1 MPVVRLAPCR
11 PACAVRG
18 DAGAADAVAAARLPA
33 HSRGR
38 RAIASGTGRRRR
50 SSDTRDDRRL
60 RRDPALHPR
69 HDPRRVAGRP
79 LTAAGQAGGR
89 DGPCRLMRGLR
100 DAACRPLGARRCDTR
115 HGHAAAPDRLHP
127 DPWARRAAP
136 SESVASPRG
145 RRRVCARRG
154 QPASGDGLHRPRSRG
169 RPRRI
174 GADDPATCVRRRK
187 RRAVQ
192 RGCRAIAAEQ
202 RGCSRPWSRGY
213 GRRSVCGRSRRRVRR
228 RGRRGGVIWSGTRGR
243 ECARVRR
250 RAPRPT
256 SGIGCADRRRDHEGS
271 GRWTRRQ
278 PWTGRDGAG
287 RRCRWVPVTDRDL
300 ARGERTAGRLDG
312 VRRRRTGPVPLALE
326 CPPAHRRLTRR
337 RLRPDPRGYTW
348 NVPTERLMLLDGN
361 GLIYRGYFALPP
373 LTTSKGELV
382 NAVFG
387 FCSIVLRGIADIR
400 PDYVAVA
407 FDLQGPTFRHEQ
419 YADYKATRQRMPDDL
434 RDQFPK
440 VREVVKALRIPVYEL
455 TGYEADD
462 VIGTI
467 TVDAERRDLE
477 TTIVT
482 GDLDMLQLVTD
493 RTRLMTTRSGV
504 ENTILYDP
512 ARIAERFELVPGQMI
527 DYKALK
533 GDPTDN
539 IPGVPGVGEKTAAK
553 LIREYGTLEAL
564 YERVDEVKPDKL
576 RDKLIEHRE
585 AVFMGKDLSTIVR
598 DLPVEFDLEAAR
610 LGDYDRETVIRLFRE
625 YEFRSLIER
634 LPAMTGESAGDAAE
648 VLRGVATD
656 GSVPAARVAGTAR
669 PSGWGAPR
677 PNRPVNDG
685 GGLQLSLDFDAVS
698 AQAVSGERPTP
709 PGADDTDHRSTTD
722 AAEPGELPTALAAAI
737 DDPMRIEVH
746 DGDGI
751 GALEPWLAGQTAVGV
766 ALLLDDPRP
775 RRGDPIAFALA
786 GSDGRTVAVSGA
798 EDSGALQR
806 LLDRLRIPV
815 VGHEVKPLLVR
826 RIADDPAADAT
837 PVAFDTQI
845 AAYILNAA
853 LRSQTIADIVA
864 EQLDLI
870 LPDAATLDGPARA
883 GLEALSA
890 LAVRDPLERRLVEGG
905 LDRLFREIELPL
917 IPVLARMEATGVAVD
932 RDALALLA
940 TEFGAEISR
949 LEAEIYADVGHE
961 FNLGSPKQLEQVLF
975 FELNLPK
982 GKRTKT
988 GYSTDAS
995 VLEDLRAAHPMIDKL
1010 LEWRIYTKL
1019 RSTYV
1024 DALPTLIASDGR
1036 LHTTFHQAVAATGRL
1051 SSSDPNLQNIPI
1063 RTPLGRR
1070 IRRAFVAGSPDL
1082 TLVAADYSQIE
1093 LRILAHVSGDEHLRD
1108 AFARNADLHRETAAL
1123 VLHKD
1128 PAEVTLG
1135 ERSMAKMVNFG
1146 IAYGLSDFGLSERAN
1161 IPRAEAQAFINTY
1174 FATYSGISYYMLA
1187 IKEQARDQGYV
1198 TTLLG
1203 RKRHIPELAAR
1214 NPTLRSAG
1222 ERMAINMPIQGT
1234 AADIVKIAMIRL
1246 DERLAAGRFRARP
1259 LLQVH
1264 DELLLEV
1271 PRDEVDR
1278 LVPILRET
1286 MEAALPLDVPL
1297 TVDIKVGD
1305 DWESMTPLTRA
1316 DAIAAEADEAPD
1328 EAPLAPTL
1336 G

>member
-1 MPVVRLAPCR
+1 MP
-11 PACAVRG
+11 
-18 DAGAADAVAAARLPA
+18 
-33 HSRGR
+33 
-38 RAIASGTGRRRR
+38 
-50 SSDTRDDRRL
+50 
-60 RRDPALHPR
+60 
-69 HDPRRVAGRP
+69 
-79 LTAAGQAGGR
+79 
-89 DGPCRLMRGLR
+89 
-100 DAACRPLGARRCDTR
+100 
-115 HGHAAAPDRLHP
+115 
-127 DPWARRAAP
+127 
-136 SESVASPRG
+136 
-145 RRRVCARRG
+145 
-154 QPASGDGLHRPRSRG
+154 
-169 RPRRI
+169 
-174 GADDPATCVRRRK
+174 
-187 RRAVQ
+187 
-192 RGCRAIAAEQ
+192 
-202 RGCSRPWSRGY
+202 
-213 GRRSVCGRSRRRVRR
+213 
-228 RGRRGGVIWSGTRGR
+228 
-243 ECARVRR
+243 
-250 RAPRPT
+250 
-256 SGIGCADRRRDHEGS
+256 
-271 GRWTRRQ
+271 
-278 PWTGRDGAG
+278 
-287 RRCRWVPVTDRDL
+287 
-300 ARGERTAGRLDG
+300 
-312 VRRRRTGPVPLALE
+312 
-326 CPPAHRRLTRR
+326 
-337 RLRPDPRGYTW
+337 
-348 NVPTERLMLLDGN
+348 NERLMLLDGN

-387 FCSIVLRGIADIR
+387 FCSIVLRGIQDLK
-400 PDYVAVA
+400 PEYVAVA

-419 YADYKATRQRMPDDL
+419 YAEYKATRQRMPDDL

-455 TGYEADD
+455 QGYEADD

-467 TVDAERRDLE
+467 TVDAERRGLD

-493 RTRLMTTRSGV
+493 QTRVMTTRSGV

-512 ARIAERFELVPGQMI
+512 AKIHERFELVPGQMI

-553 LIREYGTLEAL
+553 LIREYGTLEDL
-564 YERVDEVKPDKL
+564 YARIGEVKPDKL
-576 RDKLIEHRE
+576 REKLIEYRDQ
-585 AVFMGKDLSTIVR
+585 VLMGKDLSTIVR
-598 DLPVEFDLEAAR
+598 DLPVEFDMEAAR

-634 LPAMTGESAGDAAE
+634 LPAMTGETAGDAAQT
-648 VLRGVATD
+648 LRGVATD
-656 GSVPAARVAGTAR
+656 GSVPAARVAGSAR
-669 PSGWGAPR
+669 PSGWGSA
-677 PNRPVNDG
+677 RPVRPPSEG
-685 GGLQLSLDFDAVS
+685 GGLQLSLDFDTVS
-698 AQAVSGERPTP
+698 RGAASGPEPVATDGSAPTLAT
-709 PGADDTDHRSTTD
+709 GSDVATV
-722 AAEPGELPTALAAAI
+722 EPGDLPAALAAAI
-737 DDPMRIEVH
+737 ADPSRIEVH
-746 DGDGI
+746 SGERI
-751 GALEPWLAGQTAVGV
+751 AALEPWFAAQPAVGV
-766 ALLLDDPRP
+766 GLLLDDPRP
-775 RRGDPIAFALA
+775 RRGAPLAFAIA
-786 GSDGRTVAVSGA
+786 GTDGRTVAVEGPDDA
-798 EDSGALQR
+798 ATLRR
-806 LLDRLRIPV
+806 LLDRLETPV
-815 VGHEVKPLLVR
+815 VGHEVKPLLVA
-826 RIADDPAADAT
+826 RIGDDPDAAPT

-845 AAYILNAA
+845 AAYVLNAS
-853 LRSQTIADIVA
+853 LRSQTIADVVA

-870 LPDAATLDGPARA
+870 LPPVAELDSAARV

-890 LAVRDPLERRLVEGG
+890 LAVREPLERHLADEG
-905 LDRLFREIELPL
+905 LDRLYAEIELPL
-917 IPVLARMEATGVAVD
+917 IAVLARMEATGVALD
-932 RDALALLA
+932 LEALQALA
-940 TEFGAEISR
+940 TEFAAEISR
-949 LEAEIYADVGHE
+949 LEAEIYVDVGHE
-961 FNLGSPKQLEQVLF
+961 FNLGSPKQLEQILF

-988 GYSTDAS
+988 GFSTDAS
-995 VLEDLRAAHPMIDKL
+995 VLEDLRPAHPMIDKL

-1024 DALPTLIASDGR
+1024 DALPTLMAADGR

-1070 IRRAFVAGSPDL
+1070 IRRAFVAGGDDL

-1093 LRILAHVSGDEHLRD
+1093 LRILAHVSGDDHLRD
-1108 AFARNADLHRETAAL
+1108 AFARGADLHRETAAL

-1187 IKEQARDQGYV
+1187 IKEQARTQGFV

-1203 RKRHIPELAAR
+1203 RKRQIPELAAR
-1214 NPTLRSAG
+1214 NPTLRAAG

-1246 DERLAAGRFRARP
+1246 DERLRAGSFRARP

-1278 LVPILRET
+1278 LIPILRET
-1286 MEAALPLDVPL
+1286 MEGALPLDVPL

-1316 DAIAAEADEAPD
+1316 DAILAEADEPPEL
-1328 EAPLAPTL
+1328 EAPLAPTV